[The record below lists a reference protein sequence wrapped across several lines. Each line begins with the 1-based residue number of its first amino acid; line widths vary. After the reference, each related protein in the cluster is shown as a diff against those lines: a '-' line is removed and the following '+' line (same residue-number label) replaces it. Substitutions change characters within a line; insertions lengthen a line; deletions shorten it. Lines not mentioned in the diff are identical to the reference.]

1 MDVSKCLSHC
11 PSSLTKLQILQI
23 VQNFCDLPSEECSK
37 LVSLVQSGASGKL
50 PKMLSTDNKKHPLVL
65 APPTGECYE
74 CQSSLVSYHNT
85 NIRVYSMSGFQ
96 EATKYT
102 LRCMKCKLF
111 YRYAHYG
118 NKESG
123 FQMYPCKRPYVEAN
137 DVVYFDRTLCEL
149 QCCLA

>member
-1 MDVSKCLSHC
+1 MDVGKCLNHC
-11 PSSLTKLQILQI
+11 PSLLSKLQILQI
-23 VQNFCDLPSEECSK
+23 VQNACDLPSEECSK

-50 PKMLSTDNKKHPLVL
+50 PKMLSTNKKKHPLVL

-118 NKESG
+118 NKESVFHFPG
-123 FQMYPCKRPYVEAN
+123 
-137 DVVYFDRTLCEL
+137 EL
-149 QCCLA
+149 QRRQHVWSQTRDT